1 MSCQEKMKNVIIKLV
16 ITMFKKYRIEK
27 GYTQEVEAE
36 LLGISTRHLQRIEK
50 EDNLPSLDLLKRM
63 IKLLDIKNEDIIKF
77 LKK

>member
-63 IKLLDIKNEDIIKF
+63 IKLLEIKNEDIIKF